1 VKAKKP
7 DLVYVGGFF
16 QDLVTFFRQAKEMDL
31 NAKAFIASAG
41 PANANW
47 MDVMKAD
54 GDYVFT
60 NTFYNPALEFKGG
73 PFPTTK
79 AFNDFWKTKYG
90 VDCDHYSSCGFI
102 AGVLLQMATE
112 KANSFEQA
120 KIRDALASMDVE
132 TFFGR
137 FKFDDKGQNIGGR
150 ENVMQIQSQ
159 KQILVWPE
167 VSAGGQLIYPTPA
180 WKDR

>member
-1 VKAKKP
+1 
-7 DLVYVGGFF
+7 
-16 QDLVTFFRQAKEMDL
+16 
-31 NAKAFIASAG
+31 
-41 PANANW
+41 
-47 MDVMKAD
+47 
-54 GDYVFT
+54 VFT

-79 AFNDFWKTKYG
+79 AFNDFWKAKYG

-102 AGVLLQMATE
+102 AGVLLQMAIE

-120 KIRDALASMDVE
+120 KIRDALASLDVE

-150 ENVMQIQSQ
+150 ENVMQIQNQ

-167 VSAGGQLIYPTPA
+167 VSAGGRLIYPIPA